1 VSHPRTDTGP
11 ADAAPAAAAA
21 DAAGQ
26 PDGDS
31 PALDS
36 AALDSPALDTNAP
49 DPPALDTTALDTPQ
63 PPGRLTG
70 RLTARLARAG
80 FADPVRAADVLT
92 APSLQLWDAERNEA
106 RDPAA
111 AAVLSALGRVA
122 APDQALA
129 MLADLA
135 GAGEGPDI
143 LAELRASAEFR
154 TRLLGVL
161 GTSQTLAEH
170 LCAHPADAL
179 LLRGAAADL
188 PTVDS
193 AADRLAGAVGASA
206 ADPVTG
212 TAGTAATLTG
222 PDAVRALR
230 AAYRRELLLVA
241 ARDLA
246 SELTLQQVTEALADL
261 AGYVL
266 AAGLAIARAG
276 LAPDAAGCR
285 LAVIGMGKA
294 GGRELNYV
302 SDVDVVFVFE
312 PDPAGADQESAAL
325 ATATKLAAD
334 TIRICGQ
341 AAWEVDAALR
351 PEGKSGALVRTLA
364 SHEAYYKR
372 WASTWEFQALL
383 KARPIAGDLELGQ
396 RYVQTLSP
404 LIWTASQR
412 PDFVADVRAMRRRV
426 VEHLPADLVERE
438 IKLGPG
444 GLRDVEFAVQLLQ
457 LVHGR
462 AEESLRVGAT
472 LPALAALRDG
482 GFVGRDDAVSLADA
496 YEFLRATE
504 HRLQLAKLRR
514 THLVPDDAVAV
525 LRLARSLGFRPDS
538 RGDAAAVWRAEWA
551 LHSREVRRLH
561 EKLFYR
567 PLLEAVARV
576 PAEALRLT
584 TGEARRRLEALG
596 YTDPQG
602 ALRHIEA
609 LTAGLSRRAVLQRA
623 LLPVILSELADAPDP
638 DAGLL
643 AYRQVSDA
651 LGTSPWFLR
660 LLRDEGAVASRLA
673 TLLGT
678 SRYVANMLVRA
689 PEALQMLSDDEQLR
703 PRRQPEVEAPMTTAA
718 GRQDDPA
725 QAAHAIRSLRRA
737 ELLRIAFADLLGRLD
752 GPEVALALSE
762 LADATLAAALDAA
775 RRIVAAELDVAEL
788 GLRFAVIA
796 MGRLGGQEL
805 GYGSDAD
812 VMFVFSDVS
821 AGAEASRRAHLVA
834 ERLRA
839 MLAAPST
846 DPPLRLDAD
855 LRPEGRSGALVR
867 SLDSYAEYYQRWA
880 SVWEAQALLR
890 ARFCAGDPEL
900 GDRFLELID
909 PIRYPAGGLGAA
921 GVVEIRRIKGRVDAE
936 RLPRGADPHTHTKLG
951 RGGLADVEWTVQ
963 LLQLRWA
970 GQVPGL
976 RTTGTLAALQA
987 AVDAGKLAAD
997 DAAALSAAWGFAGRT
1012 RNAIM
1017 LVRDK
1022 AEDQLPKPG
1031 RVLEAVGRV
1040 LGYRPGFEAGQLIDD
1055 YRRVTRRARRVVE
1068 SVFYDPAD

>member
-1 VSHPRTDTGP
+1 VSHPRSDAAAGRSVP
-11 ADAAPAAAAA
+11 ARADAPPALAAPA
-21 DAAGQ
+21 
-26 PDGDS
+26 PS
-31 PALDS
+31 PGASGL
-36 AALDSPALDTNAP
+36 
-49 DPPALDTTALDTPQ
+49 TT
-63 PPGRLTG
+63 

-80 FADPVRAADVLT
+80 FTDPVRAGGLLT
-92 APSLQLWDAERNEA
+92 RAALGLWDSERNEA
-106 RDPAA
+106 SDPAA
-111 AAVLSALGRVA
+111 AAVLSALGRAA

-129 MLADLA
+129 MLAELA
-135 GAGEGPDI
+135 DTASGADI
-143 LAELRASAEFR
+143 MAELRESAEFR
-154 TRLLGVL
+154 SRLLGVL
-161 GTSQTLAEH
+161 GASQALAEH

-179 LLRGAAADL
+179 LLRGAAEDL
-188 PTVDS
+188 STVES
-193 AADRLAGAVGASA
+193 AAGRLADAVGASA

-212 TAGTAATLTG
+212 TAGSAATLTG
-222 PDAVRALR
+222 PAAVRALR
-230 AAYRRELLLVA
+230 AAYRRELLMVA

-246 SELTLQQVTEALADL
+246 GEFSLHQVTEALADL
-261 AGYVL
+261 AGFVL
-266 AAGLAIARAG
+266 SAALAVARAG
-276 LAPDAAGCR
+276 LPAGAAGCR
-285 LAVIGMGKA
+285 LAIIGMGKA

-312 PDPAGADQESAAL
+312 PAGDGADQESAAL

-351 PEGKSGALVRTLA
+351 PEGRSGALVRSLA

-383 KARPIAGDLELGQ
+383 KARPIAGDLELGT
-396 RYVQTLSP
+396 RYLDVLSP

-412 PDFVADVRAMRRRV
+412 PDFVADVQAMRRRV
-426 VEHLPADLVERE
+426 VEHLPADLAERE

-462 AEESLRVGAT
+462 ADPSLQVGGT

-482 GFVGRDDAVSLADA
+482 GFVGRNDAVSLADA

-514 THLVPDDAVAV
+514 THLVPDDAGAV

-538 RGDAAAVWRAEWA
+538 CGDAAAVWRAEWA

-584 TGEARRRLEALG
+584 TDEARRRLEALG

-609 LTAGLSRRAVLQRA
+609 LTAGLTRRAVLQRA

-651 LGTSPWFLR
+651 LGGTSWFLR
-660 LLRDEGAVASRLA
+660 LLRDEGVVASRLA

-678 SRYVANMLVRA
+678 SRYVTNMLVRA
-689 PEALQMLSDDEQLR
+689 PEALQMLSDDDQLR
-703 PRRQPEVEAPMTTAA
+703 PRRRPEVEVPMSTAA
-718 GRQDDPA
+718 RRQDDPA

-737 ELLRIAFADLLGRLD
+737 ELLRIAFADLLGRLSD
-752 GPEVALALSE
+752 TEVATALTE
-762 LADATLAAALDAA
+762 LADATLAATLGAA
-775 RRIVAAELDVAEL
+775 RRIVAAELGVAEL
-788 GLRFAVIA
+788 GVQFAVIA

-812 VMFVFSDVS
+812 ALFVFSD
-821 AGAEASRRAHLVA
+821 AGAGTEASRRAHLIA

-855 LRPEGRSGALVR
+855 LRPEGRSGPLVR
-867 SLDSYAEYYQRWA
+867 SLESYAEYYQRWA

-900 GDRFLELID
+900 GDRFVQLIED
-909 PIRYPAGGLGAA
+909 IRYPSGGLAPA
-921 GVVEIRRIKGRVDAE
+921 GMVEIRRIKGRVDAE
-936 RLPRGADPHTHTKLG
+936 RLPRGADPHTHAKLG

-970 GQVPGL
+970 DQVPGL
-976 RTTGTLAALQA
+976 RTTGTLAALHA
-987 AVDAGKLAAD
+987 AVDAGKIAAD
-997 DAAALSAAWGFAGRT
+997 DAAALAAAWRLAGRT

-1040 LGYRPGFEAGQLIDD
+1040 LGYRPDFEAGQLVDD

-1068 SVFYDPAD
+1068 SVFYDPVD